1 MSKPRLCDRAWS
13 SPKFSVYKPTPKYA
27 PNGHGWAVV
36 FPGGGLITYA
46 THDEAVHEAHRLAE
60 VRAKRNS
67 NNVPVSHSA
76 RWSSMY
82 EPEYSAAE
90 TPPIATVQALMQAAW
105 S

>member
-13 SPKFSVYKPTPKYA
+13 SPRFSVYKPTPKYA
-27 PNGHGWAVV
+27 PHGHGWAVV

-46 THDEAVHEAHRLAE
+46 THDEAVHEAHRLAD
-60 VRAKRNS
+60 VRAKR
-67 NNVPVSHSA
+67 

-90 TPPIATVQALMQAAW
+90 TPPISTVQALMQAAW